1 MGPEGIHLIF
11 CQVRNTT
18 EPGQAL
24 LGFQL
29 REMRQGGNQ
38 PRSSPLADSISDCG
52 VDLALEQLH
61 HNRQRC
67 YQRRGPVDA
76 VQLRVP
82 NLRSQSLQGLQL
94 SVYLHRAA
102 GSNPRRPTASSRR
115 LTHQA

>member
-1 MGPEGIHLIF
+1 MDPEGIHLIF

-52 VDLALEQLH
+52 VDLALE
-61 HNRQRC
+61 
-67 YQRRGPVDA
+67 
-76 VQLRVP
+76 
-82 NLRSQSLQGLQL
+82 
-94 SVYLHRAA
+94 
-102 GSNPRRPTASSRR
+102 
-115 LTHQA
+115 